1 MQQMPHYGREDMIG
15 PAKVNEIIQR
25 LEPAERKRVEDRAA
39 EIITHSDRP
48 HARATLRSEA

>member
-25 LEPAERKRVEDRAA
+25 LEPAERKRVENRAA

-48 HARATLRSEA
+48 HARPTLRSEA